1 MYEQIG
7 RAAPKLQFTE
17 DKDWRCNTNNFYMLP
32 QELMDAVMAGIKGNC
47 LNQLKLMIL
56 LLGTKENFRVS
67 EQYVLQHLNITQQAY
82 LKARRALV
90 DKGWLVLSK
99 NPHTLTVNLDKVWED
114 YYDLLRK
121 EDGDEESLV
130 CGHSC

>member
-1 MYEQIG
+1 
-7 RAAPKLQFTE
+7 
-17 DKDWRCNTNNFYMLP
+17 MLP

-56 LLGTKENFRVS
+56 LLGTKEGFRVS
-67 EQYVLQHLNITQQAY
+67 EQYVLEHLKISEQAY

-90 DKGWLVLSK
+90 EKGWLQLEK
-99 NPHTLTVNLDKVWED
+99 NPHTLVVNLDKVWED

-121 EDGDEESLV
+121 ENNDENRFDN
-130 CGHSC
+130 